1 MITGLLLKG
10 SYGTSKSQSWINF
23 CFMLCQSTCF
33 NLSANSDMIGL
44 VVRVTGSSL
53 LGLLHS
59 LVPILSRGAPAN
71 KKQLL
76 GPQWRLNTSCSNY
89 RFQTHQVM
97 VFINRIGCATLLLW
111 CCVTTLRQLTS
122 PSIQSTPHQTHCA
135 VKRLTM
141 TWLLNIYQLLIR
153 LPTFSQRISPILV
166 SQISNPS

>member
-1 MITGLLLKG
+1 
-10 SYGTSKSQSWINF
+10 
-23 CFMLCQSTCF
+23 MLCQSTCF

-59 LVPILSRGAPAN
+59 LVPILSRGPPTN

-97 VFINRIGCATLLLW
+97 VFVNRIGCATLLLW

-122 PSIQSTPHQTHCA
+122 PSIQSIPAPNSLCGKAAHDDLA
-135 VKRLTM
+135 VKYLSTIDQIADILT
-141 TWLLNIYQLLIR
+141 
-153 LPTFSQRISPILV
+153 
-166 SQISNPS
+166 